1 MGRFTEVGLMTNCLK
16 ISTTSR
22 PNDMIKRFSHSTIV
36 YCVPFGGKVWSQL
49 VRDTVPKGKG
59 GDAMHTCG
67 HCISPYGMRAIE
79 NI

>member
-1 MGRFTEVGLMTNCLK
+1 MGGFTEVGLMTNCLK

-22 PNDMIKRFSHSTIV
+22 PNDMIKILSHSAIV
-36 YCVPFGGKVWSQL
+36 YCVPFRGKAWSQL

-59 GDAMHTCG
+59 GDAMHTYS
-67 HCISPYGMRAIE
+67 HCINLYGMRDVE